1 MGYIMVFITTP
12 TQENAEKISSMLVEE
27 KLVACVSVVGEVKST
42 FYWEG
47 KIEKEKEYLL
57 IIKTKDNLF
66 NKILEMVK
74 KIHPYKVP
82 EILALNI
89 SQGNPDYLKWVEETV
104 KKEEG

>member
-12 TQENAEKISSMLVEE
+12 TQENAEKISSMLMEE
-27 KLVACVSVVGEVKST
+27 KLAACVSVVGEVKST

-66 NKILEMVK
+66 NK
-74 KIHPYKVP
+74 VP

-89 SQGNPDYLKWVEETV
+89 GQGNPDYLKWVEETV